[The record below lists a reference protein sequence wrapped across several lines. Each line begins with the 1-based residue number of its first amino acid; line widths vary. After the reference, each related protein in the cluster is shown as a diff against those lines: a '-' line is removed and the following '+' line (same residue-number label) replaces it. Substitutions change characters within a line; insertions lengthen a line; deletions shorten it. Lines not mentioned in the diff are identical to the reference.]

1 MKKYLSLFMLAS
13 CFALNSGFAQECGGS
28 VESQESKSEEVSVAE
43 DANMDAENP
52 SLYHAEGD
60 CGCNKGK
67 KK

>member
-28 VESQESKSEEVSVAE
+28 VESEAPKSDEVSVAE
-43 DANMDAENP
+43 DTDMNAENP
-52 SLYHAEGD
+52 SLYDAEGD